1 MLYIYIY
8 KYIFND
14 KCVFKIGTFI
24 YTCTYMLHT
33 YVLTVSAR
41 ATPRQLARRRQPICS
56 AFRGAEAG
64 QAPAA
69 DVDDHGHPFDCN
81 GWAPC

>member
-1 MLYIYIY
+1 
-8 KYIFND
+8 
-14 KCVFKIGTFI
+14 
-24 YTCTYMLHT
+24 MLHT